1 MLKYFYISVLLVFCQ
16 VLNGQDLPDPMYPK
30 RIVNDFTGLLNSQ
43 EQSSLEGKLVQFDRE
58 SSTEIAV
65 VTYDDLQGFD
75 IADFGDRL
83 AQKWGIGQAD
93 SNNGILMLIS
103 PVNHKMTIRVGYGL
117 EGVVTDAVSK
127 RLIEKVLSPAFKSE
141 QYYAGIDSATNVLI
155 SLTRGEFTAGD
166 YAEKESSGGVIIPLI
181 IFLIVMLVI
190 FSNNRKQRVYSAGD
204 SLPWWLLMGAMG
216 SGRSRGSDWGS
227 FSSGSGSFGGGGG
240 GGFGGFGGGSFG
252 GGGASGGW

>member
-1 MLKYFYISVLLVFCQ
+1 VLSLYSL
-16 VLNGQDLPDPMYPK
+16 VLNGQNLPAPMKPI

-43 EQSSLEGKLVQFDRE
+43 EQASLENKLVQFDRE

-83 AQKWGIGQAD
+83 AQNWGIGQAD
-93 SNNGILMLIS
+93 SNNGILLLIS
-103 PVNHKMTIRVGYGL
+103 PASHKMTIRVGYGL
-117 EGVVTDAVSK
+117 EGAVTDAVSK
-127 RLIEKVLSPAFKSE
+127 RLIEKVLSPAFRNG

-155 SLTRGEFTAGD
+155 SLTRGEFKAD
-166 YAEKESSGGVIIPLI
+166 EYAKKESSGVIIPLI
-181 IFLIVMLVI
+181 IFLVVMLIV

-204 SLPWWLLMGAMG
+204 ALPWWLLMGAMG